1 MNKEQ
6 KLGML
11 FSGLADK
18 LNISET
24 LYDRAVTAYTA
35 LADYIKDNNKDWNVE
50 IFPHGSFELGTVIK
64 PVNDEDE
71 YDVDLVVLVRYPD
84 FCDAHE
90 LRETIQAFL
99 EAHGRYDGK
108 IEEKKQCLRV
118 VYSDSAQFHMDVVCA
133 KSSEYDD
140 ENVIEVAKK
149 DEQQAGYDFKKSNPK
164 GYIDWFKQSM
174 NYKRLLQEARMKAS
188 YEASTE
194 VQELSLPK
202 MKTPLQKAIQILKRH
217 RDIYFQNNLDNRP
230 SSIIIT
236 TLCALS
242 YDNAKLYDSSNDNV
256 YLTIKKML
264 ETFPMFLGTDSLG
277 QYKLSNPS
285 FPDENFLYKWNVDEN
300 QKKHFFQWIEKA
312 RADIISNPLQFL
324 EDNPDKLRD
333 ILFSGF
339 GSNITRAAF
348 ESYGEAYKKLNSS
361 LRIDKN
367 TMSTT
372 INEGEATV
380 KPKPN
385 TFYGDTNA
393 KE

>member
-6 KLGML
+6 KLGLL

-18 LNISET
+18 LNITET
-24 LYDRAVTAYTA
+24 LYNRAVTAYTA
-35 LADYIKDNNKDWNVE
+35 LADYIKDNNKDWEVE

-71 YDVDLVVLVRYPD
+71 YDVDLVVLVRAPD
-84 FCDAHE
+84 FRDAHK
-90 LRETIQAFL
+90 LRETIRTFL
-99 EAHGRYDGK
+99 ESHGRYEGK

-118 VYSDSAQFHMDVVCA
+118 VYSDNAQFHMDVVCA

-140 ENVIEVAKK
+140 KNIIEVAKK
-149 DEQQAGYDFKKSNPK
+149 DEQLDEYDYKESNPK
-164 GYIDWFKQSM
+164 GYIDWFKKTM
-174 NYKRLLQEARMKAS
+174 NYKRLLQEARFQAA

-230 SSIIIT
+230 SSIVIT

-242 YDNAKLYDSSNDNV
+242 YDNAKLYNSSNDNV
-256 YLTIKKML
+256 YLAIKKML
-264 ETFPMFLGTDSLG
+264 ETFPMFLGADSSG
-277 QYKLSNPS
+277 QYKLPNPS
-285 FPDENFLYKWNVDEN
+285 FHDENFLYKWNTDAN
-300 QKKHFFQWIEKA
+300 LKKHFFQWIEKA
-312 RADIISNPLQFL
+312 RLDIVTNPFQFL
-324 EDNPDKLRD
+324 EDNPGKMRD
-333 ILFSGF
+333 VLFSCF
-339 GSNITRAAF
+339 GSNIARAAF
-348 ESYGEAYKKLNSS
+348 ESYGETYKKLNDS

-372 INEGEATV
+372 LDEGESTV
-380 KPKPN
+380 KPKLN
-385 TFYGDTNA
+385 TFYGDSDA
-393 KE
+393 KK